1 MRTWNNY
8 KQTFTEP
15 SIFDFARSGDLAGL
29 ADLLHNDPHLEL
41 NQKNHKGYS
50 ALMLA
55 IYNGQ
60 DVFAEALLRG
70 GADPNSKDLVGN
82 TILMG
87 ASFKGNIKLLDLLIK
102 YGADINLENDAGMSA
117 YDWAKTFGR
126 KEAMEF
132 LQQKSSLGLD
142 ETSQFKNYFNFLR
155 LAFKLILKKRGDKI
169 SP

>member
-1 MRTWNNY
+1 MRTWKNY

-29 ADLLHNDPHLEL
+29 ADLLHNDPHFEL

-87 ASFKGNIKLLDLLIK
+87 ASFKGNIKLIELLIS
-102 YGADINLENDAGMSA
+102 YGADINLENDAGMTA

-126 KEAMEF
+126 KEVMEF
-132 LQQKSSLGLD
+132 LRARSESDLN
-142 ETSQFKNYFNFLR
+142 ETSQVKNYFNFI
-155 LAFKLILKKRGDKI
+155 KLCLKLVLKKKGR
-169 SP
+169 

>member
-1 MRTWNNY
+1 MRTWKNY

-87 ASFKGNIKLLDLLIK
+87 ASFKGNIKLIELLIS
-102 YGADINLENDAGMSA
+102 YGADIFLTNDAGMTA

-126 KEAMEF
+126 KEVMEF
-132 LQQKSSLGLD
+132 LRARSESDLN
-142 ETSQFKNYFNFLR
+142 ETSQVKNYFNFI
-155 LAFKLILKKRGDKI
+155 KLCLKLVLKKKGR
-169 SP
+169 